1 MKCRTVC
8 AVAGFIWVVTA
19 VVIGWFFVKG
29 WTDPST
35 DGRTEIL
42 LAPSERDLIL
52 AEMRDLLKAVSGVV
66 SGLSDPSTSP
76 IQAAQAARAA
86 GMQMAADVNPTLMV
100 KLPLAF
106 KQMGMSVHRDMD
118 GLADAVTGGETP
130 QQILNR
136 LASITARCTTC
147 HDMYRFGTDKAR

>member
-1 MKCRTVC
+1 MKSQMVC
-8 AVAGFIWVVTA
+8 AGAGILWVVTMA
-19 VVIGWFFVKG
+19 LIGWFFVKG
-29 WTDPST
+29 WTAPST

-66 SGLSDPSTSP
+66 QGLGDSSQPSAKVGS
-76 IQAAQAARAA
+76 AARAA
-86 GMQMAADVNPTLMV
+86 GMQMAADVNPVLMG

-118 GLADAVTGGETP
+118 GLADAVAAGETS
-130 QQILNR
+130 QQILKR
-136 LASITARCTTC
+136 LAGITARCTTC
-147 HDMYRFGTDKAR
+147 HDMYRFRTDKMQ